1 MNVRIGRLLQVAGM
15 IVLPVG
21 LIYGLTT
28 GNVRHEVLV
37 LAIGGALFLAGRMME
52 KAAGS

>member
-1 MNVRIGRLLQVAGM
+1 MSVRIGRLLQVAGM

-37 LAIGGALFLAGRMME
+37 LAVGGVLFLAGRMIE
-52 KAAGS
+52 KTAGT